1 MFGFAPLAC
10 APLADHGRAQTLGTI
25 TGGVSLDGTTGSR
38 TLTTG
43 DAASILGL
51 GGASTATVSASLQAL
66 SPFALSGDTSAA
78 AAAQAEAER
87 AFTVA
92 GHSAVAVFAQLGAR
106 AVVSPLG
113 DARGEISSLA
123 SIDGGFVVDRQMDAE
138 TAIFGEGARV
148 LPLFGNSG
156 GQISARAASGGALLL
171 SGVGLSEAKIAASG
185 TAGIGVEGAGSG
197 ASAISVD
204 LRSRVTVDG
213 LGTGVSLVPLFLHV
227 GGRFGI
233 EGAAEGQVATQGES
247 GQTADLSG
255 FARKQ
260 AAVAGTSAVPI
271 KIGLASAAAMGV
283 GATASPVFLLKGDGR
298 AAAYLRSAASTD
310 LSLSGATS
318 GLLPVRAEAACDFA
332 VQGRSD
338 ALTSLTG
345 TAVGALEVK
354 RELGTKIAIVSDAAR
369 DMPLQGQ
376 SVAQIAAQGAS
387 LCDAPVLS
395 GVAKALTASTAHLV
409 SRLGLSG
416 LATARNGIRSD
427 ASSDVEVGVSASASA
442 ARQVTAE
449 GSAGLSGTSGVQT
462 KVSSATQAPMPLSGT
477 AEGNLAMTA
486 RAQGDI
492 AFARR
497 TLAVAHID
505 AASKR
510 ILPFALHARAKSVLS
525 AQAAA
530 SVSLYGQAG
539 AILPAQA
546 LVSSAVDLIG
556 AATAI
561 GEVAAVGQSGVE
573 LNGMAQAGAPIGADG
588 HGVVSISSAS
598 MAETAILGG
607 SARSLRLGG
616 SSTVL
621 VSLVAGAAGGKV
633 DLRLSAALGVAAAQ
647 AVSAGDIALDGVTR
661 SHAALFGATTGFVVL
676 ARFGAGDVAI
686 TSESARLILFPGYAR
701 LAIASTGLASGQLVI
716 GADLRARIK
725 IGAQLEI
732 QAFMPAGTGTAIGL
746 VAGAVQQSDWP
757 LAGSSLGFRAPPAL
771 QRLAPPNTRQ
781 GGSLMPSLRS
791 GRILR
796 G

>member
-10 APLADHGRAQTLGTI
+10 APLADHGRAQSLGTI
-25 TGGVSLDGTTGSR
+25 TGGVSLNGTTGSR

-43 DAASILGL
+43 DAASIFGL
-51 GGASTATVSASLQAL
+51 GGASTATVPASLHAL
-66 SPFALSGDTSAA
+66 SDFTLSGDTSAA

-106 AVVSPLG
+106 AVVPLPG
-113 DARGEISSLA
+113 DARCEIGSEA
-123 SIDGGFVVDRQMDAE
+123 SIDCGFVVDRRLDVE

-148 LPLFGNSG
+148 LPLFGYNA
-156 GQISARAASGGALLL
+156 GQISARAASGGAVLL
-171 SGVGLSEAKIAASG
+171 SGVGLSGAAIAASG
-185 TAGIGVEGAGSG
+185 IAGISVEGAGSG
-197 ASAISVD
+197 ASTISVD
-204 LRSRVTVDG
+204 LRSSVTVDG
-213 LGTGVSLVPLFLHV
+213 LGTGVSLVLLFLHV
-227 GGRFGI
+227 GGSFGI

-260 AAVAGTSAVPI
+260 AAVAGTSTVPVDM
-271 KIGLASAAAMGV
+271 GLASAAAMGV
-283 GATASPVFLLKGDGR
+283 LATARPAVPLNGDGR
-298 AAAYLRSAASTD
+298 AVANLQSTASID
-310 LSLSGATS
+310 LPVPGATS
-318 GLLPVRAEAACDFA
+318 GLLPVRAAAAYNFT
-332 VQGRSD
+332 VQVRS
-338 ALTSLTG
+338 ATVGSLTG
-345 TAVGALEVK
+345 IAVGALEVTRK
-354 RELGTKIAIVSDAAR
+354 LGAEVAILSDAAR
-369 DMPLQGQ
+369 DMPLQVQ
-376 SVAQIAAQGAS
+376 SVGQIAAQAS
-387 LCDAPVLS
+387 LLCDAPVLS
-395 GVAKALTASTAHLV
+395 GVAEAFMASSAHLV

-427 ASSDVEVGVSASASA
+427 ASSDVEVGVSASVSA
-442 ARQVTAE
+442 ARQVTSE

-462 KVSSATQAPMPLSGT
+462 KVSSATQAPMPLGGT
-477 AEGNLAMTA
+477 AKGNLAMTA
-486 RAQGDI
+486 RAQGNI

-510 ILPFALHARAKSVLS
+510 ILPFALNARAKSVLS

-539 AILPAQA
+539 AILPANA
-546 LVSSAVDLIG
+546 AVSRTLELIG
-556 AATAI
+556 TTTAI
-561 GEVAAVGQSGVE
+561 GGVAAVGQSGVE
-573 LNGMAQAGAPIGADG
+573 LNGIAQAGAPIGADG
-588 HGVVSISSAS
+588 HGVLSISSAS
-598 MAETAILGG
+598 VTETEIAGG

-616 SSTVL
+616 SSIVL
-621 VSLVAGAAGGKV
+621 VSLAAGAGGGKV
-633 DLRLSAALGVAAAQ
+633 DLGLGAALGVAAQ
-647 AVSAGDIALDGVTR
+647 AVATGTMALDGVMR
-661 SHAALFGATTGFVVL
+661 SHVALFGATTGSVVL
-676 ARFGAGDVAI
+676 TRFGVGDVAI
-686 TSESARLILFPGYAR
+686 ASQSARVIIILGRAS
-701 LAIASTGLASGQLVI
+701 LAIASTGLAGGPLGIAS
-716 GADLRARIK
+716 DLRTRTK

-732 QAFMPAGTGTAIGL
+732 QAFMPAGTGTAVGL
-746 VAGAVQQSDWP
+746 VAGAVQQSNWP